1 MTKPYHRTDLSI
13 FCYSLSE
20 SKAIRFVRPTACTD
34 RARPMRQPV
43 RHSSACSKKN
53 EAPLCFCE
61 EHRPHMTANS
71 IRLTMSR
78 EMRKPIR
85 PTIRNKAGKRVR
97 LNVM

>member
-53 EAPLCFCE
+53 EAPLCSCE
-61 EHRPHMTANS
+61 
-71 IRLTMSR
+71 
-78 EMRKPIR
+78 PIR